1 MHWNH
6 RKASQILKIADNTGT
21 LRFVGERDPLN
32 MIKRLYAPKA
42 AALDGRW
49 APLTVGSLARRTS
62 VALLSLG

>member
-32 MIKRLYAPKA
+32 MIKCLYALKA
-42 AALDGRW
+42 EALDGRW
-49 APLTVGSLARRTS
+49 ALPTVLRAKGQSQ
-62 VALLSLG
+62 